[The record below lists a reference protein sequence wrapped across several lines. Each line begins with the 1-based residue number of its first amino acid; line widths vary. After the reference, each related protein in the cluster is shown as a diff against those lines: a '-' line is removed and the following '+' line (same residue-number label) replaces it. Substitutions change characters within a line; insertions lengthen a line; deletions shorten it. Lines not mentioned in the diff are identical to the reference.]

1 MYLFRGWG
9 EGLATVPEEDPK
21 EKKTKLQTM
30 PHTKQAPSRG
40 SEGSVKL
47 KLVVNLLLCP
57 VLAPIIATGPLR
69 CVIKSD
75 SQSLY

>member
-1 MYLFRGWG
+1 MLMLTSSLTELLSTQEQNQLYLFRGWG

-40 SEGSVKL
+40 
-47 KLVVNLLLCP
+47 
-57 VLAPIIATGPLR
+57 
-69 CVIKSD
+69 
-75 SQSLY
+75 